1 MTGTDA
7 TLRPDAVGA
16 LLAKNVAPDLRCD
29 SVVRGAVGNGQETWF
44 VEAADAGGRARRFV
58 LRRSATAGV
67 LDDTDREHEFAT
79 LRALQDQGLPTPRV
93 HWLETEPS
101 SLHRP
106 FFVMDRLPGSPPA
119 PRSPEEAA
127 TIAHDLGRRL
137 AELHRSGVPAGTAE
151 DVRACTE
158 REIDRWR
165 ARYLSRRLA
174 PVPMIGALLAWLS
187 ANLPNADVDP
197 VLLWGDAGPHNILV
211 EDGCISALLDWELSH
226 GGHPME
232 DLGAAVWACLGR
244 YPQEDVIAGYEAV
257 SGAPV
262 DRDLVAYFAVLGCVS
277 RSVMQLAGV
286 SAFVHGETSALNLA
300 GLGLALPVANLLRA
314 AQYAGWPSV
323 PGPAPAAEPGDDE
336 LRLRPDVAE
345 TLGGIARFLHDD
357 VLPAT
362 DSAYLRRGL
371 KTAVALLGVSVRRGR
386 EDPVRSDELRAHLD
400 AVFDRLAS
408 AGVAEPG
415 EAHDAAALERI
426 AARVESDPA
435 CAGVRPDV
443 RRALVT
449 DLRTR
454 ATSLEAVVHLY
465 GADVRPGEPFRR

>member
-1 MTGTDA
+1 
-7 TLRPDAVGA
+7 
-16 LLAKNVAPDLRCD
+16 
-29 SVVRGAVGNGQETWF
+29 
-44 VEAADAGGRARRFV
+44 
-58 LRRSATAGV
+58 
-67 LDDTDREHEFAT
+67 
-79 LRALQDQGLPTPRV
+79 
-93 HWLETEPS
+93 
-101 SLHRP
+101 
-106 FFVMDRLPGSPPA
+106 
-119 PRSPEEAA
+119 
-127 TIAHDLGRRL
+127 
-137 AELHRSGVPAGTAE
+137 
-151 DVRACTE
+151 
-158 REIDRWR
+158 
-165 ARYLSRRLA
+165 
-174 PVPMIGALLAWLS
+174 
-187 ANLPNADVDP
+187 
-197 VLLWGDAGPHNILV
+197 
-211 EDGCISALLDWELSH
+211 
-226 GGHPME
+226 
-232 DLGAAVWACLGR
+232 
-244 YPQEDVIAGYEAV
+244 
-257 SGAPV
+257 V

-323 PGPAPAAEPGDDE
+323 PGPAPAPEPGDDE

-454 ATSLEAVVHLY
+454 AASLEAVVHLY